1 MSKLI
6 KIPMIQSLIIEL
18 RGQRIILDRDLAML
32 YQVPTRT
39 LNQAVRRNRDR
50 FPKDFVFQ
58 LTGEEWDF
66 LRSQIVIANKGI
78 QKVRSLPYAF
88 TRNGAN
94 MVCTVLRSPIA
105 VQRSIQI
112 MRAFSAL
119 EEVVSKKRKT
129 IIQSP
134 DILKELS
141 VHSKAIMRLFQ
152 EDKLNKKE
160 ATKVKRIQY
169 EMINLLQQM
178 IIESLKEE

>member
-6 KIPMIQSLIIEL
+6 KIPIIQSMIIEL
-18 RGQRIILDRDLAML
+18 RGQRVILDRDLAML

-39 LNQAVRRNRDR
+39 LNQAVRRNRER

-58 LTGEEWDF
+58 LTREEWKF
-66 LRSQIVIANKGI
+66 LRSQIVIANKSA

-94 MVCTVLRSPIA
+94 MVCTVLKSRIA

-119 EEVVSKKRKT
+119 EEMISHKRRKLT
-129 IIQSP
+129 QSP
-134 DILKELS
+134 DILKKLS
-141 VHSKAIMRLFQ
+141 THSRAILRLFH
-152 EDKLNKKE
+152 ESKLNTKE
-160 ATKVKRIQY
+160 VSKVKKIQKG
-169 EMINLLQQM
+169 MINLLQQM
-178 IIESLKEE
+178 VAASLSKD